1 MHLLV
6 AGASDWGDVTKATYN
21 SSSAI
26 RCCTV
31 RSVRRRGQLFSR
43 CRARFSS
50 SRVRRSSS
58 GVRCSSSSGR
68 WAGWP
73 RSPAI
78 PSDQRPRR
86 RGDRGPARRARRGP
100 PLRHTRHVDHD
111 QPAGGHFPGAA
122 VGWRG
127 DPMHVATFGAGVGVR
142 PVVDRCRDQ
151 NRRANVTGRPTAT
164 IAGTICHTETRFL
177 GPDRH
182 NHMTSRFFTPGS
194 SAACANSRIPSA
206 TFA

>member
-78 PSDQRPRR
+78 NVL
-86 RGDRGPARRARRGP
+86 A
-100 PLRHTRHVDHD
+100 
-111 QPAGGHFPGAA
+111 AA
-122 VGWRG
+122 VIGVWPGQHAGVRRTGTPAMWIMISPLAVTSLALQSVGGG